1 MRTNVGLWWLLSG
14 FFLLVFAFY
23 TVWNII
29 AYTTAEVPWF
39 SAIEWVGSVALLFTA
54 FMAAL
59 IAFYIQRVHVA
70 QRGEL
75 PEDVLTADIDDGDP
89 EMGEFSP
96 WSWWPI
102 VLAFSAG
109 LAFIG
114 LAVGAWMVPI
124 GLGVFAVAIVG
135 WVYEYYRGYFAR

>member
-1 MRTNVGLWWLLSG
+1 MKTNATLWWILTV
-14 FFLLVFAFY
+14 FFFIVAVMY

-29 AYTTAEVPWF
+29 AYPNLEWF
-39 SAIEWVGSVALLFTA
+39 HAIEWVGSVALLFTSA
-54 FMAAL
+54 MAAL
-59 IAFYIQRVHVA
+59 IAFYVGRVHKA

-75 PEDVLTADIDDGDP
+75 PEDTLTADIDDGDP

-102 VLAFSAG
+102 VLASSAA
-109 LAFIG
+109 LAMLG
-114 LAVGAWMVPI
+114 LAVGQFLLPI
-124 GLGVFAVAIVG
+124 GFAVFVVAIVG